1 METSNI
7 SQERIISAKNLPNFF
22 DLEAGAVLLI
32 DKPLDWTSFDVVNKI
47 RFAIKHQFKLKK
59 IKVGHAGT
67 LDPKATGLLIVCTG
81 KFTKLLDQIA
91 NDDKSYTGVIK
102 LGAVTAS
109 YDRESAEEHQQ
120 DISHI
125 GIDVIMAAKAKLT
138 GRISQRPPVFSAI
151 KINGQEAYK
160 LVRRGEDVEMK
171 LREVT
176 IHGFDIKSIHL
187 PFLDFEVRCSKG
199 TYIRSLAHDLGQLL
213 GVGGYLYNL
222 CRTGVGKYDLSEA
235 IRVEEAVD
243 WIRAL
248 PTPHSLP

>member
-1 METSNI
+1 METPNI
-7 SQERIISAKNLPNFF
+7 PPQRIISAKNLPGSF
-22 DLEAGAVLLI
+22 DFESGAVLLI
-32 DKPLDWTSFDVVNKI
+32 DKPLNWTSFDVVNKI
-47 RFAIKHQFKLKK
+47 RFAIKHQFNLKK

-91 NDDKSYTGVIK
+91 NADKSYTGVIK

-109 YDRESAEEHQQ
+109 YDAESAEEHQK

-125 GIDVIMAAKAKLT
+125 CIDEIMAAKTILT

-171 LREVT
+171 PREVT
-176 IHGFDIKSIHL
+176 IHGFDIKSINL
-187 PFLDFEVRCSKG
+187 PFLDFEVKCSKG
-199 TYIRSLAHDLGQLL
+199 TYIRSLAHDFGQLL
-213 GVGGYLYNL
+213 GVGAYLYNL
-222 CRTGVGKYDLSEA
+222 CRTEIGEYSLIDA
-235 IRVEEAVD
+235 ISVEESVS
-243 WIRAL
+243 WVR
-248 PTPHSLP
+248 SLRPS